1 MNVAARYSLGAAD
14 NTIKDE
20 LSIVDIGIPCK
31 VLTLLYIKLEK
42 FSRGESIGTPF
53 DANSE

>member
-42 FSRGESIGTPF
+42 FSRSESIGTPF
-53 DANSE
+53 YANSE